1 MSLTVH
7 FGDRTLFEG
16 VDLAIGN
23 KDRIGLVGRNGAGKS
38 TLLKIIAGLQKPS
51 GGSVN
56 TPKEYRIGYL
66 PQEMEHEEESTVM
79 EVAMQ
84 AFAEVQALETRLEA
98 LTEEV
103 AERTD
108 YESDSYADL
117 IKELSDANERLD
129 AIGASS
135 TEEQAHRI
143 LQGLGFSGLE
153 RGGFFVK
160 RFSLF

>member
-1 MSLTVH
+1 MLHLTSLAVH

-51 GGSVN
+51 EGSVN

-84 AFAEVQALETRLEA
+84 AFAEVQALGDPA
-98 LTEEV
+98 
-103 AERTD
+103 
-108 YESDSYADL
+108 
-117 IKELSDANERLD
+117 
-129 AIGASS
+129 
-135 TEEQAHRI
+135 
-143 LQGLGFSGLE
+143 
-153 RGGFFVK
+153 
-160 RFSLF
+160 